1 MNIREGINSGRYR
14 VTAEHHRHGG
24 KEEDAAQTW
33 CPTGEE
39 TPIAARR
46 GLRILMRAE
55 TLGLKTSA
63 VTVPAVHVPTDKCNT
78 GEPPVEARNCL
89 GAQALVG
96 FQI

>member
-1 MNIREGINSGRYR
+1 M
-14 VTAEHHRHGG
+14 TAEHHRHRG

-46 GLRILMRAE
+46 ELRILMRAE

-63 VTVPAVHVPTDKCNT
+63 VTVPAVHVPADKCNT

-89 GAQALVG
+89 GARALVG

>member
-1 MNIREGINSGRYR
+1 M
-14 VTAEHHRHGG
+14 TAEHHRHGG

-39 TPIAARR
+39 TQIAARR
-46 GLRILMRAE
+46 ELRILMRAE

-63 VTVPAVHVPTDKCNT
+63 VTAPAVHVSTDKCKT
-78 GEPPVEARNCL
+78 GEPLVEARNCL
-89 GAQALVG
+89 GAQVLVG